1 MRNVNVVH
9 WQKSDGQ
16 DSVLAARG
24 ALDGSSASEIIHVLE
39 TSQNLQFPITLD
51 FSALREINWFGMMV
65 LSAGLSRICQSRG
78 EVVIRNYGHFLNDG
92 EESKMIS
99 ALLVQL
105 HLTI

>member
-1 MRNVNVVH
+1 MRNVVQ
-9 WQKSDGQ
+9 WQQAKGTNQ
-16 DSVLAARG
+16 VLTPRG

-51 FSALREINWFGMMV
+51 FSALKKINWFGMMV
-65 LSAGLSRICQSRG
+65 LSAGLSRICRSRG
-78 EVVIRNYGHFLNDG
+78 EVVIRNYAHFLNDG

-99 ALLVQL
+99 ALFIEL

>member
-1 MRNVNVVH
+1 MRNVVQ
-9 WQKSDGQ
+9 WQQAKGTNQ
-16 DSVLAARG
+16 VLIPRG

-51 FSALREINWFGMMV
+51 FSSLREINWFGMMV
-65 LSAGLSRICQSRG
+65 LSAGLSRICRSRG
-78 EVVIRNYGHFLNDG
+78 EVVIRNYAHFLNDG

-99 ALLVQL
+99 ALLTEL

>member
-1 MRNVNVVH
+1 MRNKVQ
-9 WQKSDGQ
+9 WQHSDGLA
-16 DSVLAARG
+16 SVLAARG

-51 FSALREINWFGMMV
+51 FSALKKINWFGMMV
-65 LSAGLSRICQSRG
+65 LSSGLSRICRSRG
-78 EVVIRNYGHFLNDG
+78 EVVIRNYAHFLNDG

-99 ALLVQL
+99 ALLTEL